1 MLHRVHQCLSAVGF
15 ARYRLLTI
23 YSPKLSFEMW
33 MLFFKTKLWDLNL
46 SRHFL
51 FCIRSVLGVARILWR
66 IRTEQHTQP
75 KARKSQIKW
84 MLHNFSALNNEQ
96 PNSFGC
102 TLRSLIKMDWA
113 VMGYYYKVQ
122 KHLLKAVKIIVT
134 RKSHLRAKL
143 YSASFLS
150 WRDKCLSVG
159 DFPKALAAGY
169 E

>member
-1 MLHRVHQCLSAVGF
+1 M
-15 ARYRLLTI
+15 
-23 YSPKLSFEMW
+23 SFRRRFCQVPFVDN
-33 MLFFKTKLWDLNL
+33 LFSKIEFRDVDVVCQNKVVEFKFVKTL
-46 SRHFL
+46 
-51 FCIRSVLGVARILWR
+51 SVL
-66 IRTEQHTQP
+66 HTICAWCCSNTVKNQ
-75 KARKSQIKW
+75 KWTTHSTQSKKSQIKW

-102 TLRSLIKMDWA
+102 SLRSLIKMNWTI
-113 VMGYYYKVQ
+113 MGYYYKVQ

-134 RKSHLRAKL
+134 RKTHLRAKL

-159 DFPKALAAGY
+159 DFPKVLAAGY

>member
-23 YSPKLSFEMW
+23 CSPKLSLEMW
-33 MLFFKTKLWDLNL
+33 MLFFKTKLWGLNL

-51 FCIRSVLGVARILWR
+51 FCIRSVLGAWILWR

-75 KARKSQIKW
+75 RKSQIKW
-84 MLHNFSALNNEQ
+84 MLHNFSAMNNEQ

-102 TLRSLIKMDWA
+102 SLRSLIKMNST